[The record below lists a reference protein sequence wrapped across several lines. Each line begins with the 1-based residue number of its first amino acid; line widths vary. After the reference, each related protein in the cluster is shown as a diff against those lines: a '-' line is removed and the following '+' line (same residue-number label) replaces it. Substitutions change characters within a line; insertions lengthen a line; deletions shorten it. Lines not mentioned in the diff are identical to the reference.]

1 MKKVA
6 VALCAAM
13 FVLTG
18 CGGGDDGGEGGDS
31 GDAGASQEDSET
43 TEAKENI
50 KTSLQEQGTEAFG
63 GVSLS
68 DEQAGCMADG
78 LVDGVG
84 VEKLQEYKLV
94 DADLQWTAGDGPATD
109 LAAGDADAV
118 AGVVTDCIDFQEV
131 FEEQINSE
139 SETQLTQEQ
148 ADCLGDALTDD
159 VVRDA
164 LSAQLQGQSGD
175 PTEELT
181 GALMGCVMGDMGE
194 MASPSE

>member
-6 VALCAAM
+6 AAVCAAM

-18 CGGGDDGGEGGDS
+18 CGGGDDEGGGGGGE
-31 GDAGASQEDSET
+31 ASQEDSQT
-43 TEAKENI
+43 SEAKENI
-50 KTSLQEQGTEAFG
+50 KSSLKEQGTDAFG

-78 LVDGVG
+78 VVDEVG

-94 DADLQWTAGDGPATD
+94 DADLQWTGGEGE
-109 LAAGDADAV
+109 AAKLSADDADSV
-118 AGVVTDCIDFQEV
+118 AGVVTDCIDFQKV
-131 FEEQINSE
+131 FEDQINSE

-164 LSAQLQGQSGD
+164 LSAQLQGESSD